1 MTVRRFSSPTSR
13 RAALPISNAT
23 RTSRW
28 VIPPRGIS
36 GSVYI
41 AVEGTAKL
49 VRDKAAFEKHWTPDL
64 DVWLGEGID
73 TPGLVLLEVRA
84 SRIKV
89 WEKNKEREL
98 TL

>member
-1 MTVRRFSSPTSR
+1 MRLS
-13 RAALPISNAT
+13 LHLL
-23 RTSRW
+23 
-28 VIPPRGIS
+28 S

-64 DVWLGEGID
+64 DEWFEEGTD
-73 TPGLVLLEVRA
+73 TPGLVLLEVKA

-89 WEKNKEREL
+89 WERNKEREL
-98 TL
+98 ILQRLPAAK